1 MIKEI
6 KEIKHLISGQVDMG
20 TFGLT
25 CQELNKIEKEF
36 LILNKKLKEITATE
50 EDYKDLVIKLK
61 SACKNQLVNE
71 QLNNFYIIVNKL

>member
-36 LILNKKLKEITATE
+36 LILNEKLKYNTQRM
-50 EDYKDLVIKLK
+50 
-61 SACKNQLVNE
+61 C
-71 QLNNFYIIVNKL
+71 

>member
-25 CQELNKIEKEF
+25 CQSLNEIEKQFLVLNEKLRELNVIEQ
-36 LILNKKLKEITATE
+36 
-50 EDYKDLVIKLK
+50 DYKDLVIKLK
-61 SACKNQLVNE
+61 AASKNQLVNE
-71 QLNNFYIIVNKL
+71 QLNNFHIIVNKL